1 MRVVV
6 YKFIISLKI
15 GLLYL
20 HQASEGGITEV
31 GRVLLEHGVDANVRN
46 ANATPLLTY
55 IWQGARCSGVRNVVT
70 LNSLLLQPEYNFLD
84 LFTGKRGSDFVDKSE
99 SRKRPRQ
106 DAVAVD
112 SDVRGGGCDYSQ
124 LQPLDHTI
132 WPDYNPRSF

>member
-70 LNSLLLQPEYNFLD
+70 LNSLLSMARLCALPSLSPLPPPSTIHLSSSHRTVPLLFERLAIFLP
-84 LFTGKRGSDFVDKSE
+84 FS
-99 SRKRPRQ
+99 
-106 DAVAVD
+106 
-112 SDVRGGGCDYSQ
+112 
-124 LQPLDHTI
+124 I
-132 WPDYNPRSF
+132 